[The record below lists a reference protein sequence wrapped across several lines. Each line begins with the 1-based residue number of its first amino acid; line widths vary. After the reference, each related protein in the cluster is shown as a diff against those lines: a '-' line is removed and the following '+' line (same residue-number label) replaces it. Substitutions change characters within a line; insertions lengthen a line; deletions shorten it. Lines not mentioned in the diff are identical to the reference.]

1 MSKIDDLIQTE
12 TEAAELY
19 DDSQPL
25 PKHVKVTRPGH
36 TRSKVFSVRLSEDE
50 MAELEETAKQANLPV
65 RTLARAW
72 ILERMRGGSSAVSET
87 GLAHR
92 VETLE
97 RQMRRLVHR

>member
-12 TEAAELY
+12 AEAAEQY

-25 PKHVKVTRPGH
+25 PEHVKVSRPGRN
-36 TRSKVFSVRLSEDE
+36 RSKVFSVRLSEDE
-50 MAELEETAKQANLPV
+50 MSELERAAAEANLPM